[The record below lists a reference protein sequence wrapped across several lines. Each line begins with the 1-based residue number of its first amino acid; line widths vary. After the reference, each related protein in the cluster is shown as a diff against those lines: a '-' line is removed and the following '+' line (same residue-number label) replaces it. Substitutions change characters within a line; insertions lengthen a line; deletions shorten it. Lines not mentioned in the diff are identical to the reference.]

1 MVPYSPSKW
10 YHFLSQY
17 GTIFYRNM
25 VPYSSPTLIVL
36 KIKSTITF
44 LQNNSF
50 SSSKW
55 VSLSFFAKKE
65 ARKRLYVGSYAA
77 MVSSARPITPTACQA
92 GDFLR
97 MTRNMFSAP
106 RREGLR
112 PVDAGSRFSE
122 NTQCHRNNGS
132 RYPIN
137 KTRARRSLK
146 R

>member
-1 MVPYSPSKW
+1 MVPFSLSIW

-17 GTIFYRNM
+17 GTIF
-25 VPYSSPTLIVL
+25 
-36 KIKSTITF
+36 F
-44 LQNNSF
+44 ANSN
-50 SSSKW
+50 SIENQVYYYVSSKQ
-55 VSLSFFAKKE
+55 LFFLFKMCIPFFFAKKE

-97 MTRNMFSAP
+97 MTRNMLSAP

-137 KTRARRSLK
+137 KTRAK
-146 R
+146 EP